1 MTPTLPPPLDTCV
14 RAVTKVSCVFALTNG
29 LVPGLEIG

>member
-1 MTPTLPPPLDTCV
+1 MTPTLPPPLGARF
-14 RAVTKVSCVFALTNG
+14 RAVIELRYDFVLTNG